1 MIMRP
6 FLTALLLLAAPFVHA
21 QLVFTLE
28 ECLKT
33 AEQRN
38 LAVLNAMLDAELAGR
53 NEDQAFW
60 DLAPDLNGVATHGY
74 NYGQTVDR
82 FTNTFAND
90 RVRTNQLF
98 LQSNMVLFNGLRKQ
112 HRIRQAGL
120 DSEAADKAVEAA
132 LNDMRLEVVQA
143 YLDVLGLRERIK
155 ATEAQVAN
163 TQEQLDLTEAMV
175 EAGRMARAELLTLQA
190 QLAQEEFN
198 LTDVRNQH
206 DQRKMALGRAMQLE
220 LNDVFTFDITA
231 PEIAGFALTEPTA
244 SAEQVLANVL
254 ANNPAYKQAEL
265 NVSSSEQGLSM
276 ARAGVMPT
284 VTFSAS
290 AGSGYSG
297 LTQRTVGEPV
307 QGAPIPVGATASGE
321 LVFVPNEIN
330 TFETVP
336 FGDQLE
342 QNFNQSV
349 GLTLSVPIFNNLQ
362 NRVAI
367 DRSRIQVEQTRNRML
382 AVRNDLQRNVLDAL
396 VAQRAAFRQYE
407 AATRAVESGTL
418 ALAYA
423 EERFAQGAITSIELS
438 AAKAQLNRNQAEQ
451 INAKYQYLMA
461 SKYLDIL
468 QGIPVTL

>member
-1 MIMRP
+1 
-6 FLTALLLLAAPFVHA
+6 
-21 QLVFTLE
+21 
-28 ECLKT
+28 
-33 AEQRN
+33 
-38 LAVLNAMLDAELAGR
+38 
-53 NEDQAFW
+53 
-60 DLAPDLNGVATHGY
+60 
-74 NYGQTVDR
+74 
-82 FTNTFAND
+82 
-90 RVRTNQLF
+90 
-98 LQSNMVLFNGLRKQ
+98 
-112 HRIRQAGL
+112 
-120 DSEAADKAVEAA
+120 
-132 LNDMRLEVVQA
+132 MRLEVVQA
-143 YLDVLGLRERIK
+143 FLDVLGLRERIK

-163 TQEQLDLTEAMV
+163 TQEQLDRTEAMV
-175 EAGRMARAELLTLQA
+175 EAGRLARAELLTLQA

-220 LNDVFTFDITA
+220 INDVFTFDITA
-231 PEIAGFALTEPTA
+231 PEIAAFALTEPTA

-265 NVSSSEQGLSM
+265 SVSSSEQGLSM

-307 QGAPIPVGATASGE
+307 QGPPIPVGATASGE

-362 NRVAI
+362 NRLAI
-367 DRSRIQVEQTRNRML
+367 DRSRIEVEQTRNRML

-423 EERFAQGAITSIELS
+423 EERFAQGTITSIELS